1 MKLSVASWSFHSL
14 TLNEASGFAEVLR
27 IDAIDVGYFGHP
39 ALDKAKLLAE
49 PEQYGREVAAASPVP
64 IANLFHLFGDSLHE
78 RNLALPP
85 DPQNLS
91 DLKAALAFAK
101 AAGAPSVFIL
111 PGMINPGQSRS
122 DALAASAESLKPMV
136 AAGQKAGI
144 AVLVEPHIQG
154 ILESPELTEELL
166 QKVPG
171 LGIVLDPS
179 HFVVFGYHQADIEPL
194 AGHAGHVH
202 LRQAKPGQLQAKM
215 DEGTMNFASFFGT
228 LRAANYDGWCSIE
241 YEHDSFMNSLFDDVL
256 TETVRM
262 RDAFRSWCSTD

>member
-14 TLNEASGFAEVLR
+14 TLDETTHLARVLG
-27 IDAIDVGYFGHP
+27 IDGIDVGYFGHP
-39 ALDKAKLLAE
+39 ALDKGKLLAE
-49 PEQYGREVAAASPVP
+49 PEVYGREVKAASPIP

-85 DPQNLS
+85 DPQNLQ
-91 DLKAALAFAK
+91 DLKAALTFAK

-122 DALAASAESLKPMV
+122 AALAASAESLKPLV
-136 AAGQKAGI
+136 AAGQEADI
-144 AVLVEPHIQG
+144 TVLVEPHVQG
-154 ILESPELTEELL
+154 ILESPDITAELL

-179 HFVVFGYHQADIEPL
+179 HFVVFGHAQAEIEAL
-194 AGHAGHVH
+194 AGYAGHAH

-215 DEGTMNFASFFGT
+215 DEGTLNFASFFGA
-228 LRAANYDGWCSIE
+228 LRAVNYDGWCSVE

-256 TETVRM
+256 TETVKM
-262 RDAFRSWCSTD
+262 RDCFRKWRSDC